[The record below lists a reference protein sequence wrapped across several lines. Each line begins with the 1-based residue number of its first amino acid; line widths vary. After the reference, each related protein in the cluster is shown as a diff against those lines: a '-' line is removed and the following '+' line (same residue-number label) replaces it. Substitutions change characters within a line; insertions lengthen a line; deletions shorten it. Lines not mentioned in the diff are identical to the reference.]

1 MVTRQPSAA
10 GQKSDIFVYESANAS
25 GSSAADDKSTQSPTG
40 TTKRT
45 ARACVRCRKQKLK
58 CDSYRPCALCVRAN
72 VVCVSRPDGPTET
85 KKTETTDVP
94 ASQISHGVQASSK
107 YTSAPT
113 TSTIGLPP
121 LASLTESMSIGLP
134 PPQSTIISQDPH
146 DSRPVKLRRL
156 LYPEPGDSTS
166 YGSGSNDVP
175 RSTPFRSPDESSAIS
190 LNFPSSRSHVRLSE
204 YPDKALPSTITQ
216 DVHYTH
222 KSDSS
227 FAYLSQITANSG
239 IDSLL
244 NRRPISPTTGTAR
257 SASVRSNS
265 SAASDIERHSSLPWT
280 HTRSTT
286 ATVLAYLP
294 PRPIMNYAIAVYF
307 NSVQWFLF
315 VAHEGQFLE
324 QYHTLLAAYEA
335 DPSKVPDTDED
346 FTFAL
351 LLVVVIALGGRYIVV
366 HPGRRKRLAEIYG
379 NYMQLR
385 SPGSTE
391 KTYDLEKAMA
401 QLIAL
406 SRAHL
411 LDTLS
416 CCTLS
421 TVQTCIL
428 LGSFCLYHGD
438 PNLAWSIFGSG
449 LKSAQALGLHREDL
463 ALKEEKRQL
472 RRRVFWALYNYDR
485 FAAMSYGRPL
495 GIHDDDCD
503 VELPTVTT
511 SYPSHD
517 KSSYLMVEDDVKDSA
532 GQEPATLLTYQVCK
546 LQFYIILGEIIS
558 KLYRQGSRGIA
569 KHAKQFESSE
579 SESDRFCP
587 LSVDYLVSTIQ
598 SLEAKLKQ
606 WYDHVPDVLKLRDD
620 GSHTPNESTDS
631 DDEDD
636 IIIPDHDDANR
647 DSVSVKARRARIKR
661 DIFSMQAVLLQ
672 VQFDNAMIILH
683 RPLLA
688 FQNPPQSPLR
698 NPSSSD
704 PFSQSANACWQAAL
718 RTSRLASHSAF
729 TKIQYSHGVAFVGI
743 QLFTA
748 GVLLSVF
755 GSSEPL
761 SQRALESKR
770 GLSRIIQMQKALKVK
785 IIVADQGF
793 RILENLARVVVQ
805 KEMEKIL
812 SGGPY
817 ADQSQETTDS
827 PDGSGKDDDDR
838 SAAVMLTR
846 LSYHLNGHASNDKSP
861 QALDAVENQTFN
873 ESLLNFER
881 VMFSQTNGL
890 SSDGLAIPRGAN
902 GLHDPHQA
910 WIWSYSYLT

>member
-1 MVTRQPSAA
+1 MVTRQPSASGPKA
-10 GQKSDIFVYESANAS
+10 DIFVYESANAPA
-25 GSSAADDKSTQSPTG
+25 SSNTDDKSTQNPTG

-72 VVCVSRPDGPTET
+72 VVCVSRPDGPTEI
-85 KKTETTDVP
+85 KKTEATSSP
-94 ASQISHGVQASSK
+94 ASQSTQSTQINSK
-107 YTSAPT
+107 FISAPT

-134 PPQSTIISQDPH
+134 PPQSTIISAELK

-156 LYPEPGDSTS
+156 LYPEPADSTT
-166 YGSGSNDVP
+166 YGSGASDEP
-175 RSTPFRSPDESSAIS
+175 RSSPFRTPDDPSAITF
-190 LNFPSSRSHVRLSE
+190 NFPSSRARVHLSG
-204 YPDKALPSTITQ
+204 YPDKAVPSTITQ
-216 DVHYTH
+216 EVQYTH

-227 FAYLSQITANSG
+227 LPYLSQVTANSG
-239 IDSLL
+239 IDALL
-244 NRRPISPTTGTAR
+244 NRRPLSPADTPC
-257 SASVRSNS
+257 SASGRSNS
-265 SAASDIERHSSLPWT
+265 SAASDGERHSSLPWT
-280 HTRSTT
+280 HTRSSTSSI
-286 ATVLAYLP
+286 LAHLP
-294 PRPIMNYAIAVYF
+294 PRPIMDYAIAVYF

-315 VAHEGQFLE
+315 VVHEGQFLE
-324 QYHTLLAAYEA
+324 QYNVLMAAYEA
-335 DPSKVPDTDED
+335 NPLGVLDTDED
-346 FTFAL
+346 FTFAIL
-351 LLVVVIALGGRYIVV
+351 LIMVIVLGGRYIVV
-366 HPGRRKRLAEIYG
+366 HPGRRKRLRKIYEE
-379 NYMQLR
+379 YMQHR
-385 SPGSTE
+385 SPGSLHA
-391 KTYDLEKAMA
+391 TYDLEKAMA

-406 SRAHL
+406 SRKHL

-449 LKSAQALGLHREDL
+449 LKSAQAIGLHREDFG
-463 ALKEEKRQL
+463 LKEEKRQL

-503 VELPTVTT
+503 VELPTVANA
-511 SYPSHD
+511 YPSHG
-517 KSSYLMVEDDVKDSA
+517 KSSYLMVEDDAKESA
-532 GQEPATLLTYQVCK
+532 GHEPATLLTYQVCK

-558 KLYRQGSRGIA
+558 KLYRQGPRGIA
-569 KHAKQFESSE
+569 KHAKKFECTE
-579 SESDRFCP
+579 SESDLSAP
-587 LSVDYLVSTIQ
+587 ASHLSVEYLVSTIQ
-598 SLEAKLKQ
+598 CLEVKLKQ
-606 WYDHVPDVLKLRDD
+606 WYDQVPDVLKLRDD

-631 DDEDD
+631 EDEDD
-636 IIIPDHDDANR
+636 IIIPDNDDANS
-647 DSVSVKARRARIKR
+647 DSVWVKARRARIKR
-661 DIFSMQAVLLQ
+661 DIFSIQAVLLQ

-688 FQNPPQSPLR
+688 FQHPPQSPLW
-698 NPSSSD
+698 NLSSSD

-729 TKIQYSHGVAFVGI
+729 TKVQYGHGVAFVGI

-817 ADQSQETTDS
+817 ADHNHANTDS
-827 PDGSGKDDDDR
+827 LESASKDDDDR

-846 LSYHLNGHASNDKSP
+846 LSYHLNGRDSANDKSP
-861 QALDAVENQTFN
+861 QTLDAVENQTFN
-873 ESLLNFER
+873 ESLLNLER
-881 VMFSQTNGL
+881 GKL
-890 SSDGLAIPRGAN
+890 SEVEPI
-902 GLHDPHQA
+902 
-910 WIWSYSYLT
+910 

>member
-1 MVTRQPSAA
+1 MVTRQPSESEP
-10 GQKSDIFVYESANAS
+10 KSDIFVYESATAP
-25 GSSAADDKSTQSPTG
+25 GSTNTDDKSTQNPTG
-40 TTKRT
+40 ATKRT

-72 VVCVSRPDGPTET
+72 VVCVSRPDGPSEGKKVDGAGSPAPQNTQSVQTNT
-85 KKTETTDVP
+85 KY
-94 ASQISHGVQASSK
+94 I
-107 YTSAPT
+107 SAPT
-113 TSTIGLPP
+113 TLTVGLPP

-134 PPQSTIISQDPH
+134 PPQSTIISQELQ

-156 LYPEPGDSTS
+156 YPEPADSTT
-166 YGSGSNDVP
+166 YGSGASDEP
-175 RSTPFRSPDESSAIS
+175 RSSSFRNRDDLSATT
-190 LNFPSSRSHVRLSE
+190 LNFPSSRAYVNFSG
-204 YPDKALPSTITQ
+204 YPDKAVPSIITQ
-216 DVHYTH
+216 EVQYTH

-227 FAYLSQITANSG
+227 LPFLSQLTANSG
-239 IDSLL
+239 IDALL
-244 NRRPISPTTGTAR
+244 NRRSLSPAGPP
-257 SASVRSNS
+257 SLASVPSNN
-265 SAASDIERHSSLPWT
+265 SAPSDGESHSSLPWT
-280 HTRSTT
+280 HTRSSTSSI
-286 ATVLAYLP
+286 LAHLP
-294 PRPIMNYAIAVYF
+294 PRPIMDYTIAVYF

-315 VAHEGQFLE
+315 VVHEGQFLE
-324 QYHTLLAAYEA
+324 QYNVLMAAYEA
-335 DPSKVPDTDED
+335 DPLGVPDTDED
-346 FTFAL
+346 FTFAIL
-351 LLVVVIALGGRYIVV
+351 LIMVIVLGGRYIVV
-366 HPGRRKRLAEIYG
+366 HPGRRKRLGKIYEE
-379 NYMQLR
+379 YMQHR
-385 SPGSTE
+385 SPGPLQAP
-391 KTYDLEKAMA
+391 YDLEKAMA

-406 SRAHL
+406 SRKHL

-449 LKSAQALGLHREDL
+449 LKSAQAIGLHRNDFG
-463 ALKEEKRQL
+463 LKEEKRQL

-503 VELPTVTT
+503 VELPTVVNA
-511 SYPSHD
+511 YPSHG
-517 KSSYLMVEDDVKDSA
+517 KSSYLMVEDDVKESA
-532 GQEPATLLTYQVCK
+532 GHEVAATLLTYQVCK

-558 KLYRQGSRGIA
+558 KLYRQGPRGIA
-569 KHAKQFESSE
+569 KHAKEFERTE
-579 SESDRFCP
+579 SESDRSAP
-587 LSVDYLVSTIQ
+587 AAHMSVDYLVSTIQ
-598 SLEAKLKQ
+598 SLEVKLKQ
-606 WYDHVPDVLKLRDD
+606 WYDQVPDVLKLRDD
-620 GSHTPNESTDS
+620 GSQTPNESTDGE
-631 DDEDD
+631 DEDD
-636 IIIPDHDDANR
+636 IIIPDYDDANS

-688 FQNPPQSPLR
+688 FQHPPQSPLW
-698 NPSSSD
+698 NLSSAD

-729 TKIQYSHGVAFVGI
+729 TKVQYGHGVAFVGI

-817 ADQSQETTDS
+817 ADHNHVNTDS
-827 PDGSGKDDDDR
+827 LETVAKDDDDR

-846 LSYHLNGHASNDKSP
+846 LSYHLNGRDSSANDKSP
-861 QALDAVENQTFN
+861 QTLDAVENQTFN
-873 ESLLNFER
+873 ESLLNLER
-881 VMFSQTNGL
+881 GEL
-890 SSDGLAIPRGAN
+890 SEM
-902 GLHDPHQA
+902 
-910 WIWSYSYLT
+910 

>member
-1 MVTRQPSAA
+1 MVPRQPPVSAL
-10 GQKSDIFVYESANAS
+10 KSEIFVYESANAAV
-25 GSSAADDKSTQSPTG
+25 SSNTDDKSTTSPAG

-72 VVCVSRPDGPTET
+72 VVCVSRPDGPTEIKRSDGNST
-85 KKTETTDVP
+85 P
-94 ASQISHGVQASSK
+94 ASQSTQTVPTNAK
-107 YTSAPT
+107 YLSAPT
-113 TSTIGLPP
+113 TPSIGLPP
-121 LASLTESMSIGLP
+121 LASLTESMSIGRP
-134 PPQSTIISQDPH
+134 PPQSTIISQDVN
-146 DSRPVKLRRL
+146 DSRPVKLRRV
-156 LYPEPGDSTS
+156 LYPEPGGSTS
-166 YGSGSNDVP
+166 QSPGTSDEGRP
-175 RSTPFRSPDESSAIS
+175 WPFRTADDSSAIPF
-190 LNFPSSRSHVRLSE
+190 NVPSSRAYGQLPSYS
-204 YPDKALPSTITQ
+204 DNALPSATQ
-216 DVHYTH
+216 DLRYTDT
-222 KSDSS
+222 SDSS
-227 FAYLSQITANSG
+227 LPHLSHTNANSG
-239 IDSLL
+239 IDALT
-244 NRRPISPTTGTAR
+244 NREPLSTDTRPG
-257 SASVRSNS
+257 SVPSNS
-265 SAASDIERHSSLPWT
+265 PATSEVERHSSLPWT
-280 HTRSTT
+280 HTRASTSSI
-286 ATVLAYLP
+286 LAHLP
-294 PRPIMNYAIAVYF
+294 PRPIMDYANAVYF

-315 VAHEGQFLE
+315 VVHEGQFLE
-324 QYHTLLAAYEA
+324 QYNVLMAAYEA
-335 DPSKVPDTDED
+335 DPLSVPDTDED
-346 FTFAL
+346 FTFAIVL
-351 LLVVVIALGGRYIVV
+351 IMVVALGGRYIVV
-366 HPGRRKRLAEIYG
+366 HPGRRKRLGKIY
-379 NYMQLR
+379 NEFMRNQ
-385 SPGSTE
+385 SPDAV
-391 KTYDLEKAMA
+391 KTPYDLEQAMA

-449 LKSAQALGLHREDL
+449 VKSAQALGLHREDFG
-463 ALKEEKRQL
+463 LKEEKRQL

-503 VELPTVTT
+503 VELPTVANA
-511 SYPSHD
+511 YPSRG
-517 KSSYLMVEDDVKDSA
+517 KSSYLMVEDDIKESA
-532 GQEPATLLTYQVCK
+532 GGEPVTLLTYQVCK

-569 KHAKQFESSE
+569 KHAKKFEHAE
-579 SESDRFCP
+579 LESDRFGP
-587 LSVDYLVSTIQ
+587 ASQLSVDYLVSTIQ
-598 SLEAKLKQ
+598 CLEVKLKQ
-606 WYDHVPDVLKLRDD
+606 WYDQVPDLLKLHDD
-620 GSHTPNESTDS
+620 GSPTPNESSND
-631 DDEDD
+631 DEDEDD
-636 IIIPDHDDANR
+636 IIIPDDDDAN
-647 DSVSVKARRARIKR
+647 SYSMSVKARRARIKR
-661 DIFSMQAVLLQ
+661 DIFSNQAILLQ

-688 FQNPPQSPLR
+688 YQHPPQSPLW
-698 NPSSSD
+698 NPSSPD

-718 RTSRLASHSAF
+718 RTSRLATHSAF
-729 TKIQYSHGVAFVGI
+729 TKVQYGHGVAFVGI

-785 IIVADQGF
+785 IIVADQSF

-817 ADQSQETTDS
+817 ADNNPENASDNVA
-827 PDGSGKDDDDR
+827 GVAKDDDHR

-846 LSYHLNGHASNDKSP
+846 LSYHLNNGRDSSTDKSP
-861 QALDAVENQTFN
+861 PTLDAVENQTFN
-873 ESLLNFER
+873 ESLLNLER
-881 VMFSQTNGL
+881 GKLLNFFFCV
-890 SSDGLAIPRGAN
+890 
-902 GLHDPHQA
+902 
-910 WIWSYSYLT
+910 

>member
-1 MVTRQPSAA
+1 MVTRPPTA
-10 GQKSDIFVYESANAS
+10 GGLKSEVFVYESANAAV
-25 GSSAADDKSTQSPTG
+25 SSSITDDKSTPSPVG

-72 VVCVSRPDGPTET
+72 VVCVSRPDGPGDLKRSDATRT
-85 KKTETTDVP
+85 P
-94 ASQISHGVQASSK
+94 ASQSIPSVQANSK
-107 YTSAPT
+107 YMSAST
-113 TSTIGLPP
+113 TPSIGLPP
-121 LASLTESMSIGLP
+121 LASLTESMSISRP
-134 PPQSTIISQDPH
+134 PPQSTIISQEVN

-166 YGSGSNDVP
+166 QIGVNDENRLWPLRTGEDSNA
-175 RSTPFRSPDESSAIS
+175 TPFNVPPSSAYGQV
-190 LNFPSSRSHVRLSE
+190 SSYS
-204 YPDKALPSTITQ
+204 DNAAITQ
-216 DVHYTH
+216 DLQQTGRP
-222 KSDSS
+222 DSLPH
-227 FAYLSQITANSG
+227 LSQTNANSRT
-239 IDSLL
+239 DVPLSM
-244 NRRPISPTTGTAR
+244 RPVSPATR
-257 SASVRSNS
+257 SGSVPSNS
-265 SAASDIERHSSLPWT
+265 SAVSEVERHSSLPWT
-280 HTRSTT
+280 HTRASTSSI
-286 ATVLAYLP
+286 LAHLP
-294 PRPIMNYAIAVYF
+294 PRPIMDYTIAVYF

-315 VAHEGQFLE
+315 VVHEGQFLE
-324 QYHTLLAAYEA
+324 QYNVLISAYEA
-335 DPSKVPDTDED
+335 DPSSVPDTDED

-351 LLVVVIALGGRYIVV
+351 LLIMVVALGGRYVVV
-366 HPGRRKRLAEIYG
+366 HPGRWKRL
-379 NYMQLR
+379 
-385 SPGSTE
+385 E
-391 KTYDLEKAMA
+391 KIQKQFLNSQVTYDLEQAMA

-406 SRAHL
+406 SRTHL

-421 TVQTCIL
+421 TVQSCIL

-449 LKSAQALGLHREDL
+449 LKSAQALGLHREDFG
-463 ALKEEKRQL
+463 LKEEKRQL

-503 VELPTVTT
+503 VELPTVANA
-511 SYPSHD
+511 YPSRG
-517 KSSYLMVEDDVKDSA
+517 KSSYLMVEDDIKDSA
-532 GQEPATLLTYQVCK
+532 GREPVTLLTYQVCK

-569 KHAKQFESSE
+569 KHTKKFEPTE
-579 SESDRFCP
+579 LESDGFAP
-587 LSVDYLVSTIQ
+587 ASHPSVEYLVSTIQ
-598 SLEAKLKQ
+598 CLEAKLKQ
-606 WYDHVPDVLKLRDD
+606 WYDQVPNLLKLRND
-620 GSHTPNESTDS
+620 GSHTPNESSND
-631 DDEDD
+631 DEDEDD
-636 IIIPDHDDANR
+636 IIIPDADDNNSG
-647 DSVSVKARRARIKR
+647 SVSVKARRARIKQ
-661 DIFSMQAVLLQ
+661 DIFSIQAVLLQ

-688 FQNPPQSPLR
+688 YQHPPQSPLW
-698 NPSSSD
+698 NLSSTD

-729 TKIQYSHGVAFVGI
+729 TKVQYGHGVAFVGI

-785 IIVADQGF
+785 IIVADQSF

-817 ADQSQETTDS
+817 ADHNHETSNNPANGT
-827 PDGSGKDDDDR
+827 KDDDDR

-846 LSYHLNGHASNDKSP
+846 LSYHLNGRDSSTDKSP
-861 QALDAVENQTFN
+861 LTVDAVENQTFN
-873 ESLLNFER
+873 ESLLNLER
-881 VMFSQTNGL
+881 GTL
-890 SSDGLAIPRGAN
+890 SIVVSFIGPK
-902 GLHDPHQA
+902 
-910 WIWSYSYLT
+910 SFCLTSVL